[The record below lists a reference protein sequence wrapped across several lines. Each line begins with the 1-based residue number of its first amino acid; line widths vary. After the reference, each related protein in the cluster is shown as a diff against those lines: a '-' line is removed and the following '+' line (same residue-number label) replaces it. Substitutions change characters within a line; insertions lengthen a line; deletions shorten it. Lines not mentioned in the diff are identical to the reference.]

1 VLQRDRSVLRARITD
16 DGKGI
21 PASFRAGVGLGSMR
35 ERAAELGGI
44 CVISG
49 EPGAGTRVEVMF
61 PLLSAP
67 SEVPA

>member
-35 ERAAELGGI
+35 ERAAELGGV
-44 CVISG
+44 CTVSG
-49 EPGAGTRVEVMF
+49 APGQGTRVEVTL
-61 PLLSAP
+61 PLGGRALTSG
-67 SEVPA
+67 